1 MSKFFLLLLLLSIL
15 QIPFSAYAEEVEQKT
30 RTRFTL
36 HKEHELSHLTELSLK
51 FVLADDVLKSNAP
64 IVAVG
69 FKRRIASWMS
79 GEIAIGWAGTHNE
92 PLIELSLSAR
102 RASLWATLTSEL
114 RTRTLHGYWFAQGE
128 YALYDSWLYA
138 GLENESWG
146 SYAHGNSWTV
156 HTGPNLIFRF
166 KSIEVDLAVHM
177 DGNLSSE
184 MVTRI
189 HLFL

>member
-1 MSKFFLLLLLLSIL
+1 MSKSFLLLLLLGIL
-15 QIPFSAYAEEVEQKT
+15 HIPSSAHAEEAEQKT

-36 HKEHELSHLTELSLK
+36 HKEHELNHATELSLK
-51 FVLADDVLKSNAP
+51 FVLADDVQHSNAS

-69 FKRRIASWMS
+69 VKRHITSWMFAEA
-79 GEIAIGWAGTHNE
+79 GIGWTGTHNE
-92 PLIELSLSAR
+92 PLVELSLSAR

-114 RTRTLHGYWFAQGE
+114 RTKTLHGYWFAQGE
-128 YALYDSWLYA
+128 YALYESWLYA

-177 DGNLSSE
+177 NSNLSSE

>member
-1 MSKFFLLLLLLSIL
+1 MLKSFLLLLLLGIL
-15 QIPFSAYAEEVEQKT
+15 HIPFSAQAEEAEQKT

-36 HKEHELSHLTELSLK
+36 HKEQELSHSTELSLK
-51 FVLADDVLKSNAP
+51 FVLADDIQNSNAP

-69 FKRRIASWMS
+69 VKKRITSWMS
-79 GEIAIGWAGTHNE
+79 GETAIGWTGTHNE
-92 PLIELSLSAR
+92 PLIELSLVAR

-114 RTRTLHGYWFAQGE
+114 RAKTLHGYWFAQGE
-128 YALYDSWLYA
+128 CALYNSWLYA

-146 SYAHGNSWTV
+146 SYAHDTSWTV

-166 KSIEVDLAVHM
+166 NSIEVDLAVHM
-177 DGNLSSE
+177 DSNLSSE